1 MKTLSYENQ
10 IDELELAIKTLPKK
24 KIEQAIIKI
33 CKTLKKNKK
42 IFICGNGGSM
52 AHAHHLSAELL
63 IRFNPLIKRK
73 GYKIINLDMN
83 LATITACSNDLSYEK
98 VFSRNLDTLCE
109 NNDLLLVLS
118 TSGNSKNI
126 LETLKI
132 AKKRKIYSI
141 GFYGRKKGTCEKF
154 TNLCIKVNS
163 NDTARIQEAHLFIG
177 HYIFGQVEKIL
188 N

>member
-24 KIEQAIIKI
+24 KIELAISKI

-73 GYKIINLDMN
+73 GYKGVLLSSFIHKNL
-83 LATITACSNDLSYEK
+83 
-98 VFSRNLDTLCE
+98 
-109 NNDLLLVLS
+109 
-118 TSGNSKNI
+118 KNI
-126 LETLKI
+126 KELVT
-132 AKKRKIYSI
+132 R
-141 GFYGRKKGTCEKF
+141 
-154 TNLCIKVNS
+154 
-163 NDTARIQEAHLFIG
+163 D
-177 HYIFGQVEKIL
+177 
-188 N
+188 